1 MGRHAASGSDG
12 VDWGDAPVAAGRR
25 RTDGPDALWSGSP
38 AAGLS
43 DQATDIGR
51 LRADRRRDSVLDSAL
66 EAGRRPGARPAAGPP
81 GPGGVRTS
89 DAGLPMSR
97 SRLPLPPV
105 PAGSRPTGP
114 RTTGP
119 RTTGPRTTMAPFQ
132 AVPSPEIPASAVAA
146 DVLAPVPA
154 PAGAP
159 TERRRSR
166 SAAPAVA
173 PAAGRPGRSWRADG
187 SEHKVVVADVPAKAG
202 RGSVPAPR
210 LGRQGTPAG
219 APSPAYGDWT
229 KPSRAELAEMAAADE
244 ADYLS
249 GPIAAARLHPAPGT
263 SAIPERSVAAR
274 RARHDDGIDDVDAAG
289 YDDYDL
295 EDQPAPVTAGPASR
309 EHMSGPVTGGRAAR
323 RAELQ
328 AADHARKEA
337 AKRNGTPIISPLDE
351 EKPPR
356 RSRVLMGLV
365 AMVVVALGVLG
376 VYQVTAPKTGGA
388 ASQAAAGTTTSAEV
402 PPVSALPTLPT
413 APVVVEP
420 KVDPALKA
428 PVTVLNAT
436 KTTGLAAKIAAAIK
450 AGGWA
455 TPAVGTYT
463 GTDVAATTVF
473 FTKGDET
480 QRQAAVNLVDQFP
493 KVVGGPTPRF
503 FEMPAGIAAPGL
515 VVVTTGDW
523 AP

>member
-187 SEHKVVVADVPAKAG
+187 PEHKVVVADVPAKAG

-376 VYQVTAPKTGGA
+376 VYQVTAPKTGEA

-480 QRQAAVNLVDQFP
+480 QRRAAVNLVDQFP

>member
-81 GPGGVRTS
+81 APGGVRTP
-89 DAGLPMSR
+89 DAARPMSR

-119 RTTGPRTTMAPFQ
+119 RTTMAPFQ
-132 AVPSPEIPASAVAA
+132 AVPSPEIPAPAVAA

-173 PAAGRPGRSWRADG
+173 PAAGRAGRSWRAEG
-187 SEHKVVVADVPAKAG
+187 PEHKVVVADAPAKAG
-202 RGSVPAPR
+202 RGSVPGPR
-210 LGRQGTPAG
+210 LGRPGTPAG

-229 KPSRAELAEMAAADE
+229 KPSRAELAEMAASDE
-244 ADYLS
+244 ADFLS
-249 GPIAAARLHPAPGT
+249 GPIAAARLQPAPGT
-263 SAIPERSVAAR
+263 SAIPERSVAGR
-274 RARHDDGIDDVDAAG
+274 RARYDDAIDDADEAG
-289 YDDYDL
+289 HDNYDL
-295 EDQPAPVTAGPASR
+295 EDEPAPATAGPVRR

-328 AADHARKEA
+328 AADQARKEA

-376 VYQVTAPKTGGA
+376 VYQVTAPKTGEA
-388 ASQAAAGTTTSAEV
+388 ASQASAGTTTSAEV
-402 PPVSALPTLPT
+402 PSVSALPTLPT

-450 AGGWA
+450 GGGWE
-455 TPAVGTYT
+455 TPAIGTYT

-473 FTKGDET
+473 FTKGNET
-480 QRQAAVNLVDQFP
+480 QRQAALNLMKQFSQ
-493 KVVGGPTPRF
+493 VVSGPTPRF

-515 VVVTTGDW
+515 VVVITGDW
-523 AP
+523 MP